1 MMSNPN
7 LGRVAEWK
15 KDSYGR
21 YISANEFYAEI
32 AGLESPH
39 SIVGKTDDD
48 MPWRPLADAFRKGDQ
63 LVINGLGNERCGVQ
77 EKEISVY
84 GEMDIFVREDQLT
97 LPSTGKVIGVVGS
110 FVDITGKRLIEAPT
124 AGHFDNE
131 RRRFILPSQFGAN
144 QYLTATQAKVL
155 IKVGGGGSAKHIG
168 AELGIS
174 EKTVYAHIEM
184 LKRKLGASNKAD
196 LSVIANE
203 SGLVFA
209 LLDIKSF
216 LVPLQDD
223 AQ

>member
-1 MMSNPN
+1 MTNNPN
-7 LGRVAEWK
+7 LGRIAEWK

-48 MPWRPLADAFRKGDQ
+48 MPWRSLADFFRKGDQ

-84 GEMDIFVREDQLT
+84 GELDIFVREDQLT
-97 LPSTGKVIGVVGS
+97 LPTTGKVIGVVGS
-110 FVDITGKRLIEAPT
+110 FMDITGKRLIEAPT
-124 AGHFDNE
+124 VGHFDSE
-131 RRRFILPSQFGAN
+131 KKRFILPAQFGAG

-168 AELGIS
+168 AELGIA
-174 EKTVYAHIEM
+174 EKTVYAHIETI
-184 LKRKLGASNKAD
+184 KKKLGASNKAD

-203 SGLVFA
+203 SGLIFS
-209 LLDIKSF
+209 LLDVQSL
-216 LVPLQDD
+216 LVPLQGE
-223 AQ
+223 AE